1 VIIVGR
7 TDLKSGL
14 ILAAISIVS
23 IGYALS
29 LPQGITKMGVLQPGV
44 FPLFISLGLL
54 LCSLILALQGYK
66 GAKEQDMVAQ
76 QFNLKGFLQN
86 KSFLLI
92 VGIFLYFTVV
102 IFLGFL
108 ISTLIAV
115 FISVHFIFKHKLF
128 QSVCITL
135 ILSFGT
141 YFVFQS
147 FLNINL
153 PKGMFSAGFIL

>member
-7 TDLKSGL
+7 TDFKSGL
-14 ILAAISIVS
+14 VLAAISILS
-23 IGYALS
+23 TGYALS
-29 LPQGITKMGVLQPGV
+29 LPQGITNMGVLQPGV

-54 LCSLILALQGYK
+54 LCSIILAIQGYK
-66 GAKEQDMVAQ
+66 GAKEQDMVAVP
-76 QFNLKGFLQN
+76 FNLKGFFQN

-92 VGIFLYFTVV
+92 VGIFFYFTVV

-108 ISTLIAV
+108 ISTLLAV
-115 FISVHFIFKHKLF
+115 FISVHYIFKHKLF
-128 QSVCITL
+128 QSVFITL
-135 ILSFGT
+135 IISFGT

-153 PKGMFSAGFIL
+153 PKGMFAAGFIL